1 MPAVQCARPVRSC
14 VAQCRRVPYADV
26 QTVWDAGSC
35 HSRNGSVR
43 RVGTRLTSYRVR
55 FIVGPPEGWMGAL
68 GEGTVVPYRM
78 CGVFAASA
86 LLMVGCGSDSGSRAD
101 SGGSSSPSSVESATV
116 APEPTLD
123 PAPPASE
130 ASTVPAIEAVAIED
144 AGAVRFD
151 VVGEPDW
158 LTLAG
163 GSVFAYTT
171 GVGRFDATTGELL
184 GTTDVGGQSICL
196 AMDAG
201 FGSVWVGLC
210 GTPSLVR
217 IDPATGDVQATIPLP
232 VSDLLEESSVAAGEG
247 GVFLVAKSK
256 DQIVKVDPSTNT
268 VAAVFDVPPGA
279 TAARAGFGSLW
290 VTHSALDV
298 VSRLDPATGEV
309 IASIDVGNGPRFLAI
324 GTDGVW
330 VMNQAGGSLSKIDPA
345 TETVVATV
353 QVNDGPIEFG
363 DIAVGGGSV
372 WTRIS
377 DHLLARVDEASNRV
391 TQFYDPASGSGS
403 VAADDEAV
411 WLSAH
416 DVNSMWRLPLK

>member
-1 MPAVQCARPVRSC
+1 MLFRSRCAFAMLAVV
-14 VAQCRRVPYADV
+14 
-26 QTVWDAGSC
+26 
-35 HSRNGSVR
+35 
-43 RVGTRLTSYRVR
+43 
-55 FIVGPPEGWMGAL
+55 
-68 GEGTVVPYRM
+68 
-78 CGVFAASA
+78 
-86 LLMVGCGSDSGSRAD
+86 MVGCGSDSGSTAD
-101 SGGSSSPSSVESATV
+101 SAVSTSPSSAESTV
-116 APEPTLD
+116 VGREPALD
-123 PAPPASE
+123 TVPPAIE
-130 ASTVPAIEAVAIED
+130 ASTVPLMVPAIEPVAIED

-151 VVGEPDW
+151 VAGEPDW

-232 VSDLLEESSVAAGEG
+232 VTDLHEESSVAAGEG
-247 GVFLVAKSK
+247 GVFLVAKSEN
-256 DQIVKVDPSTNT
+256 QIVKVDPSTND

-290 VTHSALDV
+290 VSSHANDV
-298 VSRLDPATGEV
+298 VSRLDPATGELL
-309 IASIDVGNGPRFLAI
+309 ATIDVGDGPRFLAI
-324 GTDGVW
+324 GADGVW
-330 VMNQAGGSLSKIDPA
+330 VMNQAGGSLSKIDP
-345 TETVVATV
+345 TTDTVVATV

-363 DIAVGGGSV
+363 DIAAGGGSV

-377 DHLLARVDEASNRV
+377 DHLLARVDESSNQV